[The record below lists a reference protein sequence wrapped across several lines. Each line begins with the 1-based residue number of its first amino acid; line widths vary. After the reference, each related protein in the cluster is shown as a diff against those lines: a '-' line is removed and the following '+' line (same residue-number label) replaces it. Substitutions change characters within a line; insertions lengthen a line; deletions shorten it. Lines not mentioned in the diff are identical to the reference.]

1 VLNITVT
8 DMQVLVAFWLTFTRW
23 LAVMFQIPL
32 FDNLSVPT
40 IVKVLGTLVITY
52 AFFPFVQQ
60 SVLADVKLYGPDAF
74 WWLTAFH
81 AIAGLIIGF
90 LVKSIMLLFTAAGS
104 MITQQVGFSA
114 IQYFDPQSGG
124 QAGPFEKLI
133 QWTILIMVVSS
144 GALLPMFKGITLT
157 FFSIQASSIGNLS
170 TSPDFFVYFFKSLF
184 MGALLLSAPLIF
196 MNLLINSILGIVSRS
211 VPQMNII
218 MVSFVVNIG
227 MGLLVFAATS
237 NEFFQV
243 GFKLYTE
250 RLGDWFQFVS

>member
-1 VLNITVT
+1 MLNITVT
-8 DMQVLVAFWLTFTRW
+8 DMQVLVAFWLCFTRW

-40 IVKVLGTLVITY
+40 IIKVLATLVITY
-52 AFFPFVQQ
+52 AFFPFVESQ
-60 SVLADVKLYGPDAF
+60 VVADVKMYGTDAM
-74 WWLTAFH
+74 WWLTIFH
-81 AIAGLIIGF
+81 ASVGLIIGY
-90 LVKSIMLLFTAAGS
+90 LVKSIMSLFTAAGS

-114 IQYFDPQSGG
+114 VQYFDPQSGG

-133 QWTILIMVVSS
+133 QWTILIMVISS
-144 GALLPMFKGITLT
+144 GALLPIFKGITGT
-157 FFSIQASSIGNLS
+157 FFSIHVAELS
-170 TSPDFFVYFFKSLF
+170 KLMTSPEFFLKFFKSIF

-196 MNLLINSILGIVSRS
+196 MNLLINSILGVISRA

-237 NEFFQV
+237 DEFFQV
-243 GFKLYTE
+243 GFRIYTE
-250 RLGDWFQFVS
+250 RLGDWFQYLS